1 MATKQ
6 KLKTVEEIADGLVVA
21 LNDTESVLNTFRNI
35 GKYEFRK
42 KIHKSDVELQE
53 TLDKDTESFIR
64 TRSEYETM
72 FHFLE
77 KKGLMEKYI
86 AFRAEVH
93 AAIQEK
99 IKPEVNDEHPA

>member
-1 MATKQ
+1 MAEKQ

-42 KIHKSDVELQE
+42 KIHKSDVELNE
-53 TLDKDTESFIR
+53 ALDKDTESFIR

-72 FHFLE
+72 YYFLE
-77 KKGLMEKYI
+77 KRGLMEKYI

-93 AAIQEK
+93 AAIQER
-99 IKPEVNDEHPA
+99 IKGEGK